1 MSFWDHSVWR
11 PETSPRVCWTSAGNM
26 SLAWRFQC
34 KTSLCFPTQKV
45 LHFVC
50 LLWNSS
56 QSAFWLVSWRDKHK
70 IHLVYSTELQVVWFL
85 HHKDD
90 TLKVPVKKLLACHVP
105 ILFTPILFTL
115 QSLLSLHVS
124 ISRLIFWLWQQPKRT
139 LNKFRHRG
147 SLYTNW
153 VHLHI
158 IWKQYTHAHTMC
170 TCTLIYLRNL
180 CICLQYMSCTF
191 MCVYIYIYKLHSCTW
206 HTDSCRWMY
215 ISMQTRKT
223 ALLFYLQAVK
233 WIITYMHAIH
243 AYVYSCFV
251 RRRHM
256 IQMYII
262 PNVENAVWD
271 ASHTHSTE
279 VRHGRCH
286 WPLEG
291 RRLRRS

>member
-1 MSFWDHSVWR
+1 MWIPTLAIFLWVNSRYHRTSLDELLTGSF
-11 PETSPRVCWTSAGNM
+11 
-26 SLAWRFQC
+26 SLAAWDFT
-34 KTSLCFPTQKV
+34 K
-45 LHFVC
+45 C
-50 LLWNSS
+50 LLNISRKHV
-56 QSAFWLVSWRDKHK
+56 FGVEVSVQNKF
-70 IHLVYSTELQVVWFL
+70 VQV
-85 HHKDD
+85 
-90 TLKVPVKKLLACHVP
+90 
-105 ILFTPILFTL
+105 
-115 QSLLSLHVS
+115 SLHRRCYILCVCCETLHNQHFGLCLDVTSTQFIWFIRLNYKLCGFFITRMIHYRSLWKYITKSFVS
-124 ISRLIFWLWQQPKRT
+124 SRLNFPFDILALATTSKRT

-170 TCTLIYLRNL
+170 TCTLTYLRNL

-191 MCVYIYIYKLHSCTW
+191 MCVCIYIYKLHSCTW

-233 WIITYMHAIH
+233 WVITYMYAIH

-256 IQMYII
+256 I
-262 PNVENAVWD
+262 
-271 ASHTHSTE
+271 
-279 VRHGRCH
+279 
-286 WPLEG
+286 
-291 RRLRRS
+291 